1 MHNLLVSYY
10 APTAPDT
17 WEFTPFKS
25 TTDMEEYYKKHNL
38 DMYIDCY
45 VLEWDEELED
55 WLHVDGKGV
64 KRCCDALNPD
74 EALRAA
80 GWIIDGIVAGIL
92 LSMA

>member
-1 MHNLLVSYY
+1 MQNLMVSYH
-10 APTAPDT
+10 APDLPDT
-17 WEFTPFKS
+17 WAFTPFKS

-55 WLHVDGKGV
+55 WVHVDGKGN
-64 KRCCDALNPD
+64 RRLCDAKTPD

-80 GWIIDGIVAGIL
+80 GWIIDAIVAGVIR
-92 LSMA
+92 SMG